1 VLSELFEFWWQ
12 VFTLRIVPLSE
23 LKATTTISYSDL
35 STLLIRVPDSTYQ
48 LIKIIDYFYGY
59 WHAQQVLLS

>member
-1 VLSELFEFWWQ
+1 MLP
-12 VFTLRIVPLSE
+12 LRIVPLSE
-23 LKATTTISYSDL
+23 LKATTTVSYSDL
-35 STLLIRVPDSTYQ
+35 STLLIRVPDSTSQ